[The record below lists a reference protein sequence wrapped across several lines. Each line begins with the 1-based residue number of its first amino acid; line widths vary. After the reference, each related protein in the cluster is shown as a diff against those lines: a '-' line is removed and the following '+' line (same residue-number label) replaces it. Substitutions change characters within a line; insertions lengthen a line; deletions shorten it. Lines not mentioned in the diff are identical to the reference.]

1 MLLDVRTLGILSAF
15 MPFVLGIIMSIYWRE
30 RRTYEGFGR
39 WVLANFVFGVGY
51 IQISLRGILPDFF
64 SIVLGN
70 AATIYAEILIYEGIR
85 LFYGRPAF
93 SKWNSFVF
101 VLYLVLHTYFTYLN
115 PNINIRI
122 AIISLTLFILIWR
135 SGLSLINSPLLELR
149 RTTRT
154 AGIVFLLTA
163 LLPLA
168 RSFHALLQNQPID
181 LFADPMSSWFALF
194 GLVSI
199 LIWTFY
205 FFLINSA
212 RLEMDLEAARVELTQ
227 LAMTDPLTG
236 LYNRRHFFERAEI
249 EFQRATRQEHSI
261 SFLLMDVDGFKN
273 INDNYG
279 HDAGDAIL
287 QKLSSTMKGAITENE
302 FIIRFGGEE
311 FLIIMKNPTPE
322 SADELANRINQEFA
336 KLVFTFNNN
345 SFSKTVSIGY
355 AFFPSDTDQ
364 IWKCIKFADLCLYK
378 AKETGRNKVIRF
390 TKELLKGSDKD
401 NY

>member
-168 RSFHALLQNQPID
+168 RSFHALLQSQPID

-279 HDAGDAIL
+279 HDAGDEVML
-287 QKLSSTMKGAITENE
+287 YLSSILPAEIRVFDLVARFGGDE
-302 FIIRFGGEE
+302 FIIMLVHVHQEQAYEIAERIRERVSQSPMTF
-311 FLIIMKNPTPE
+311 E
-322 SADELANRINQEFA
+322 SR
-336 KLVFTFNNN
+336 TFNVQLSVGVA
-345 SFSKTVSIGY
+345 SFDPKDDNLKTIL
-355 AFFPSDTDQ
+355 
-364 IWKCIKFADLCLYK
+364 KRADIALYL
-378 AKETGRNKVIRF
+378 AKQHGRNRVRV
-390 TKELLKGSDKD
+390 G
-401 NY
+401 

>member
-1 MLLDVRTLGILSAF
+1 

-279 HDAGDAIL
+279 HDAGDEVML
-287 QKLSSTMKGAITENE
+287 YLSSILPAEIRVFDLVARFGGDE
-302 FIIRFGGEE
+302 FIIMLVHVHQEQAYEIAERIRERVSQSPMTF
-311 FLIIMKNPTPE
+311 E
-322 SADELANRINQEFA
+322 SR
-336 KLVFTFNNN
+336 TFNVQLSVGVA
-345 SFSKTVSIGY
+345 SFDPKDDNLKTILKR
-355 AFFPSDTDQ
+355 ADT
-364 IWKCIKFADLCLYK
+364 ALYL
-378 AKETGRNKVIRF
+378 AKQHGRNRVRV
-390 TKELLKGSDKD
+390 G
-401 NY
+401 

>member
-1 MLLDVRTLGILSAF
+1 

-168 RSFHALLQNQPID
+168 RSFHALLQSQPID

-199 LIWTFY
+199 LTWTFY

-279 HDAGDAIL
+279 HDAGDEVML
-287 QKLSSTMKGAITENE
+287 YLSSILPAEIRVFDLVARFGGDE
-302 FIIRFGGEE
+302 FIIMLVHVHQEQAYEIAERIRERVSQSPMTFESRTFNVQLSVGVASFAPKDDNLKTILKRADTALYLAKQHGRNRVRFG
-311 FLIIMKNPTPE
+311 
-322 SADELANRINQEFA
+322 
-336 KLVFTFNNN
+336 
-345 SFSKTVSIGY
+345 
-355 AFFPSDTDQ
+355 
-364 IWKCIKFADLCLYK
+364 
-378 AKETGRNKVIRF
+378 
-390 TKELLKGSDKD
+390 
-401 NY
+401 

>member
-199 LIWTFY
+199 LTWTFY

-279 HDAGDAIL
+279 HDAGDEVML
-287 QKLSSTMKGAITENE
+287 YLSSILPAEIRVFDLVARFGGDE
-302 FIIRFGGEE
+302 FIIMLVHVHQEQAYEIAERIRERVSQSPMTF
-311 FLIIMKNPTPE
+311 E
-322 SADELANRINQEFA
+322 SR
-336 KLVFTFNNN
+336 TFNVQLSVGVA
-345 SFSKTVSIGY
+345 SFDPKDDNLKTILKR
-355 AFFPSDTDQ
+355 ADT
-364 IWKCIKFADLCLYK
+364 ALYL
-378 AKETGRNKVIRF
+378 AKQHGRNRVRV
-390 TKELLKGSDKD
+390 G
-401 NY
+401 

>member
-39 WVLANFVFGVGY
+39 WVLANFVFGIGY

-279 HDAGDAIL
+279 HDAGDEVML
-287 QKLSSTMKGAITENE
+287 YLSSILPAEIRVFDLVARFGGDE
-302 FIIRFGGEE
+302 FIIM
-311 FLIIMKNPTPE
+311 LIHVHQEQAYEIAERIRERVSQSPMTFE
-322 SADELANRINQEFA
+322 SR
-336 KLVFTFNNN
+336 TFNVQLSVGVA
-345 SFSKTVSIGY
+345 SFDPKDDNLKTILKR
-355 AFFPSDTDQ
+355 ADT
-364 IWKCIKFADLCLYK
+364 ALYL
-378 AKETGRNKVIRF
+378 AKQHGRNRVRV
-390 TKELLKGSDKD
+390 G
-401 NY
+401 

>member
-279 HDAGDAIL
+279 HDAGDEVML
-287 QKLSSTMKGAITENE
+287 YLSSILPAEIRVFDLVARFGGDE
-302 FIIRFGGEE
+302 FIIMLVHVHQEQAYEIAERIRERVSQSPMTF
-311 FLIIMKNPTPE
+311 E
-322 SADELANRINQEFA
+322 SR
-336 KLVFTFNNN
+336 TFNVQLSVGVA
-345 SFSKTVSIGY
+345 SFDPKDDNLKTIL
-355 AFFPSDTDQ
+355 
-364 IWKCIKFADLCLYK
+364 KRADIALYL
-378 AKETGRNKVIRF
+378 AKQHGRNRVRV
-390 TKELLKGSDKD
+390 G
-401 NY
+401 

>member
-39 WVLANFVFGVGY
+39 WVLANFVFGIGY

-168 RSFHALLQNQPID
+168 RSFHALLQSQPID

-279 HDAGDAIL
+279 HDAGDEVML
-287 QKLSSTMKGAITENE
+287 YLSSILPAEIRVFDLVARFGGDE
-302 FIIRFGGEE
+302 FIIMLVHVHQEQAYEIAERIRERVSQSPMTF
-311 FLIIMKNPTPE
+311 E
-322 SADELANRINQEFA
+322 SR
-336 KLVFTFNNN
+336 TFNVQLSVGVA
-345 SFSKTVSIGY
+345 SFDPKDDNLKTILKR
-355 AFFPSDTDQ
+355 ADT
-364 IWKCIKFADLCLYK
+364 ALYL
-378 AKETGRNKVIRF
+378 AKQHGRNRVRV
-390 TKELLKGSDKD
+390 G
-401 NY
+401 

>member
-1 MLLDVRTLGILSAF
+1 LLLDVRTLGILSAF

-279 HDAGDAIL
+279 HDAGDEVML
-287 QKLSSTMKGAITENE
+287 YLSSILPAEIRVFDLVARFGGDE
-302 FIIRFGGEE
+302 FIIMLVHVHQEQAYEIAERIRERVSQSPMTF
-311 FLIIMKNPTPE
+311 E
-322 SADELANRINQEFA
+322 SR
-336 KLVFTFNNN
+336 TFNVQLSVGVA
-345 SFSKTVSIGY
+345 SFDPKDDNLKTILKR
-355 AFFPSDTDQ
+355 ADT
-364 IWKCIKFADLCLYK
+364 ALYL
-378 AKETGRNKVIRF
+378 AKQHGRNRVRV
-390 TKELLKGSDKD
+390 G
-401 NY
+401 

>member
-1 MLLDVRTLGILSAF
+1 

-39 WVLANFVFGVGY
+39 WVLANFVFGIGY

-168 RSFHALLQNQPID
+168 RSFHALLQSQPID

-279 HDAGDAIL
+279 HDAGDEVML
-287 QKLSSTMKGAITENE
+287 YLSSILPAEIRVFDLVARFGGDE
-302 FIIRFGGEE
+302 FIIMLVHVHQEQAYEIAERIRERVSQSPMTF
-311 FLIIMKNPTPE
+311 E
-322 SADELANRINQEFA
+322 SR
-336 KLVFTFNNN
+336 TFNVQLSVGVA
-345 SFSKTVSIGY
+345 SFDPKDDNLKTILKR
-355 AFFPSDTDQ
+355 ADT
-364 IWKCIKFADLCLYK
+364 ALYL
-378 AKETGRNKVIRF
+378 AKQHGRNRVRV
-390 TKELLKGSDKD
+390 G
-401 NY
+401 

>member
-39 WVLANFVFGVGY
+39 WVLANFVFGIGY

-181 LFADPMSSWFALF
+181 LFAYPMSSWFALF

-279 HDAGDAIL
+279 HDAGDEVML
-287 QKLSSTMKGAITENE
+287 YLSSILPAEIRVFDLVARFGGDE
-302 FIIRFGGEE
+302 FIIMLVHVHQEQAYEIAERIRERVSQSPMTF
-311 FLIIMKNPTPE
+311 E
-322 SADELANRINQEFA
+322 SR
-336 KLVFTFNNN
+336 TFNVQLSVGVA
-345 SFSKTVSIGY
+345 SFDPKDDNLKTILKR
-355 AFFPSDTDQ
+355 ADT
-364 IWKCIKFADLCLYK
+364 ALYL
-378 AKETGRNKVIRF
+378 AKQHGRNRVRV
-390 TKELLKGSDKD
+390 G
-401 NY
+401 

>member
-168 RSFHALLQNQPID
+168 RSFHALLQSQPID

-279 HDAGDAIL
+279 HDAGDEVML
-287 QKLSSTMKGAITENE
+287 YLSSILPAEIRVFDLVARFGGDE
-302 FIIRFGGEE
+302 FIIMLVHVHQEQAYEIAERIRERVSQSPMTF
-311 FLIIMKNPTPE
+311 E
-322 SADELANRINQEFA
+322 SR
-336 KLVFTFNNN
+336 TFNVQLSVGVA
-345 SFSKTVSIGY
+345 SFDPKDDNLKTILKR
-355 AFFPSDTDQ
+355 ADT
-364 IWKCIKFADLCLYK
+364 ALYL
-378 AKETGRNKVIRF
+378 AKQHGRNRVRV
-390 TKELLKGSDKD
+390 G
-401 NY
+401 

>member
-279 HDAGDAIL
+279 HDAGDEVML
-287 QKLSSTMKGAITENE
+287 YLSSILPAEIRVFDLVARFGGDE
-302 FIIRFGGEE
+302 FIIMLVHVHQEQAYEIAERIRERVSQSPMTF
-311 FLIIMKNPTPE
+311 E
-322 SADELANRINQEFA
+322 SR
-336 KLVFTFNNN
+336 TFNVQLSVGVA
-345 SFSKTVSIGY
+345 SFDPKDDNLKTILKR
-355 AFFPSDTDQ
+355 ADT
-364 IWKCIKFADLCLYK
+364 ALYL
-378 AKETGRNKVIRF
+378 AKQHGRNRVRV
-390 TKELLKGSDKD
+390 G
-401 NY
+401 

>member
-39 WVLANFVFGVGY
+39 WVLANFVFGIGY

-279 HDAGDAIL
+279 HDAGDEVML
-287 QKLSSTMKGAITENE
+287 YLSSILPAEIRVFDLVARFGGDE
-302 FIIRFGGEE
+302 FIIMLVHVHQEQAYEIAERIRERVSQSPMTF
-311 FLIIMKNPTPE
+311 E
-322 SADELANRINQEFA
+322 SR
-336 KLVFTFNNN
+336 TFNVQLSVGVA
-345 SFSKTVSIGY
+345 SFDPKDDNLKTILKR
-355 AFFPSDTDQ
+355 ADT
-364 IWKCIKFADLCLYK
+364 ALYL
-378 AKETGRNKVIRF
+378 AKQHGRNRVRV
-390 TKELLKGSDKD
+390 G
-401 NY
+401 